1 MVNETLAYP
10 FPGRIR
16 DGTSSGHSRRRRAR
30 KNRDW
35 MNVSVLTPIC
45 NQGRPDPSWYG
56 NLILKTWHGASAD
69 KRCPKALTESCSR
82 QWKMDAKEAGY

>member
-1 MVNETLAYP
+1 
-10 FPGRIR
+10 
-16 DGTSSGHSRRRRAR
+16 
-30 KNRDW
+30 
-35 MNVSVLTPIC
+35 VLTPIC

-69 KRCPKALTESCSR
+69 KRCPKALNESCSR